1 MKIHPSVVIPA
12 DATAM
17 AYAAKDPRAGYS
29 PSSVTV
35 GRLSGI
41 YVTVYSSRALL

>member
-1 MKIHPSVVIPA
+1 MKIHPSVVIYV

-17 AYAAKDPRAGYS
+17 GYAAKDPTGYS

-35 GRLSGI
+35 GRLSGM
-41 YVTVYSSRALL
+41 